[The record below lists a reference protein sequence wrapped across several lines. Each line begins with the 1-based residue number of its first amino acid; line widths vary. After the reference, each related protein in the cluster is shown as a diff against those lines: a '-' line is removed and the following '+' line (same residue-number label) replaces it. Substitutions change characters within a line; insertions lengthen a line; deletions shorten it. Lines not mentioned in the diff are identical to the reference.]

1 MIKKF
6 LVLSGLAV
14 FVSSIAQQKHTVV
27 KGDNPYNISKKYG
40 MSLDELYR
48 LNPKVKEG
56 VLNIGDVLSVKGKA
70 GTAVTSA
77 SSDAKV
83 KASGKTG
90 TIILQPKQ
98 TLYGITKQYHV
109 SEADVRKLNPNLQM
123 QIGEVITLP
132 MESIQKYAD
141 AAAAVNTA
149 PAVVVSQTTN
159 STSTVSP
166 STTTDEDTYVVQDK
180 DNYYRITRKFGITQ
194 SQLFAMNPGLE
205 DRGLKSGEVLK
216 VKSVDSSPVAVS
228 KEPAKTSTSNTNS
241 NSNTSSS
248 EDFVTYTVQSG
259 DTVFGILN
267 RFGISLDQLLELNP
281 SITGG
286 LKAGMVLKI
295 KAVDAAYIKKSG
307 DALNVVMMLPFG
319 FDSNDSKYR
328 TMSADFLTGAK
339 LAIDR
344 HVQKGLKLDIKVVD
358 AGNEGSFKNSLSQIN
373 QENTDLIIGPFFK
386 SNVLEVL
393 NFVGKKKIPVVAPFA
408 NSEDLYDYGNLIIME
423 TADNVYA
430 DRIVKEVSQGYNNQK
445 IYILSDSDKTMANTV
460 KAGLSKSLKNAEI
473 NIVTSA
479 NDIVLDK
486 NMMTGQE
493 APIIAVLASNN
504 DAVGSAFARKVI
516 DLAKETSGIKSYS
529 LYYHP
534 IFEKS
539 VDELSQANLV
549 YLMDRTIDTEGSFE
563 KQIIAEYKDKYCK
576 TPPKYAIIGF
586 DIVHD
591 ILSRENKKGEVLKN
605 MGKTQTQLAT
615 KFEYVRVKN
624 NGAFVNTGYR
634 VIRLLPQ

>member
-6 LVLSGLAV
+6 LVLSSLAV
-14 FVSSIAQQKHTVV
+14 FVSSFAQQKHTVV

-70 GTAVTSA
+70 TASTTASA
-77 SSDAKV
+77 ASTTKV
-83 KASGKTG
+83 SGKTG
-90 TIILQPKQ
+90 TIMLQPKQ
-98 TLYGITKQYHV
+98 TLYGITKQYHIT
-109 SEADVRKLNPNLQM
+109 EADIRKLNPNLQM

-132 MESIQKYAD
+132 IESIQKYAD
-141 AAAAVNTA
+141 AGASV
-149 PAVVVSQTTN
+149 N
-159 STSTVSP
+159 STPVSVAPPTTIPNATAQTSSSTKV
-166 STTTDEDTYVVQDK
+166 DEGSYVVQDK
-180 DNYYRITRKFGITQ
+180 DNYYRVTRKFGVTQ

-205 DRGLKSGEVLK
+205 DRGLKPGDVIK
-216 VKSVDSSPVAVS
+216 VKSLDSTPAVANQEPVKTS
-228 KEPAKTSTSNTNS
+228 TSTTSTSNTSTND
-241 NSNTSSS
+241 
-248 EDFVTYTVQSG
+248 DFVTYTVQSG

-281 SITGG
+281 SITNG
-286 LKAGMVLKI
+286 LKAGMVIKI
-295 KAVDAAYIKKSG
+295 KAVDAAYVKKSG

-339 LAIDR
+339 LAIER
-344 HVQKGLKLDIKVVD
+344 NVQKGLKLDIKVVD
-358 AGNEGSFKNSLSQIN
+358 AGNENSFKNSLSQIN
-373 QENTDLIIGPFFK
+373 QDNTDLIIGPFFK
-386 SNVLEVL
+386 SSVMEVL

-445 IYILSDSDKTMANTV
+445 IYILSDTDKTMANAV
-460 KAGLSKSLKNAEI
+460 KAGLSKSLKNAEVH
-473 NIVTSA
+473 IVTSA
-479 NDIVLDK
+479 SEIVLDK

-504 DAVGSAFARKVI
+504 DAVGNAFAKRVM
-516 DLAKETSGIKSYS
+516 DLSKDTNGLKAYS
-529 LYYHP
+529 LYYHST
-534 IFEKS
+534 FEKN

-549 YLMDRTIDTEGSFE
+549 YLMDRKIDTDGSFE
-563 KQIIAEYKDKYCK
+563 KEIIADYKEKYCK

-586 DIVHD
+586 DIVND

>member
-6 LVLSGLAV
+6 LVLSSLAV
-14 FVSSIAQQKHTVV
+14 FVSSFAQQKHTVV

-70 GTAVTSA
+70 TASTTASA
-77 SSDAKV
+77 ASTTKV
-83 KASGKTG
+83 SGKTG
-90 TIILQPKQ
+90 TIMLQPKQ

-109 SEADVRKLNPNLQM
+109 TEADIRKLNPNLQM

-132 MESIQKYAD
+132 IENIQKYAD
-141 AAAAVNTA
+141 AGASVNSAPTNVAPPTTIPNATA
-149 PAVVVSQTTN
+149 QTSS
-159 STSTVSP
+159 STEV
-166 STTTDEDTYVVQDK
+166 DEESYVVQDK
-180 DNYYRITRKFGITQ
+180 DNYYRVTRKFGVTQ

-205 DRGLKSGEVLK
+205 DRGLKPGDVIK
-216 VKSVDSSPVAVS
+216 VKSLDSTSAVANQEPVKTS
-228 KEPAKTSTSNTNS
+228 TPITSTSNTSAND
-241 NSNTSSS
+241 
-248 EDFVTYTVQSG
+248 DFVTYTVQSG

-267 RFGISLDQLLELNP
+267 RFGIGLDQLLELNP
-281 SITGG
+281 SITNG
-286 LKAGMVLKI
+286 LKAGMVIKI
-295 KAVDAAYIKKSG
+295 KAIDAAYVKKSG

-328 TMSADFLTGAK
+328 AMSADFLTGAK
-339 LAIDR
+339 LAIER
-344 HVQKGLKLDIKVVD
+344 NVQKGLKLDIKVVD
-358 AGNEGSFKNSLSQIN
+358 AGNESSFKNSLSQIN
-373 QENTDLIIGPFFK
+373 QDNTDLIIGPFFK
-386 SNVLEVL
+386 SSVTEVL

-445 IYILSDSDKTMANTV
+445 IYILSDTDKTMANAV
-460 KAGLSKSLKNAEI
+460 KAGLSKSLKNAEV
-473 NIVTSA
+473 NVVTSA
-479 NDIVLDK
+479 SEIVLDK

-504 DAVGSAFARKVI
+504 DAVGNAFAKRVM
-516 DLAKETSGIKSYS
+516 DLSKDTNGLKAYS
-529 LYYHP
+529 LYYHST
-534 IFEKS
+534 FEKN

-549 YLMDRTIDTEGSFE
+549 YLMDRKIDTDGSFE
-563 KQIIAEYKDKYCK
+563 KEIIADYKEKYCK

-586 DIVHD
+586 DIVND

-634 VIRLLPQ
+634 VIKLLPQ

>member
-123 QIGEVITLP
+123 QIGEIITLP

-159 STSTVSP
+159 STATASA
-166 STTTDEDTYVVQDK
+166 STTTDEGTYVVQDK

-216 VKSVDSSPVAVS
+216 VKSVDLSPVAVS
-228 KEPAKTSTSNTNS
+228 QEPAKTSRSNTNL
-241 NSNTSSS
+241 NTSSS

-339 LAIDR
+339 LAIER

-445 IYILSDSDKTMANTV
+445 IYILSDSDKTMANAV

-504 DAVGSAFARKVI
+504 DAVGSAFARRVI

-534 IFEKS
+534 TFEKS